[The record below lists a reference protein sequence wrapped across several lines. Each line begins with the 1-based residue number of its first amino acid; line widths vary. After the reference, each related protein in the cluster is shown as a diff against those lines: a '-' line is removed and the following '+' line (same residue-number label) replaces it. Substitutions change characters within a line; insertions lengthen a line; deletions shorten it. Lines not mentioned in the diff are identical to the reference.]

1 MKRLTALLLCAI
13 LCFSLCACRE
23 RAQEDHLEK
32 ITFVLDWTPNTNHT
46 GVYVAY
52 ALGYYLEEGLAVEIV
67 QPPEDGAPMMVASG
81 RAEYG
86 VSFQEEVAAALTAGE
101 TLPITAVSAI
111 IQHNTSGVVSLKD
124 RGIESFADLEGKT
137 YASWGIPI
145 YDEIL
150 FDAMR
155 AANGDPTKINIIN
168 NTATD
173 TYAAL
178 QTDFD
183 AIWIYY
189 GWDGI
194 IGEKKGYEL
203 NFLPFAEANPILD
216 YYTPVIIANNAY
228 INENPESVKA
238 FLRAT
243 AKGYE
248 YAVEHPEEAAEI
260 LAEAVP
266 ELDLEVLIESQQ
278 YLSKEYIA
286 DAPQWGWIDTER
298 WSRFNEWMYEK
309 KMTATSLGANGFTNQ
324 YLPQ

>member
-1 MKRLTALLLCAI
+1 MKRLTALLLAFV
-13 LCFSLCACRE
+13 LCFALCACTE
-23 RAQEDHLEK
+23 NAQEDNLEK

-52 ALGYYLEEGLAVEIV
+52 ALGYYLDEGLAVDIV

-81 RAEYG
+81 RAQYG

-101 TLPITAVSAI
+101 TLPITTVGAI
-111 IQHNTSGVVSLKD
+111 LQHNTSGVVSFEE

-155 AANGDPTKINIIN
+155 AENGDPSKINIIN

-183 AIWIYY
+183 AVWIYY

-194 IGEKKGYEL
+194 IGEQKGYEI
-203 NFLPFAEANPILD
+203 NFLPFADANPVLD
-216 YYTPVIIANNAY
+216 YYTPVIVANDTY
-228 INENPESVKA
+228 ISENPESVKA

-248 YAVEHPEEAAEI
+248 YAVAHPEEAAKI

-266 ELDLEVLIESQQ
+266 ELEYDILLESQK
-278 YLSKEYIA
+278 YLSQEYIA
-286 DAPQWGWIDTER
+286 DAPQWGWIDGER
-298 WSRFNEWMYEK
+298 WSRFNDWMYEK
-309 KMTATSLGANGFTNQ
+309 KITVTSLGANGFTNE